1 VPSMMTKKR
10 RYYNTSS
17 LAAFRLY
24 GSSKPKEKKTI
35 KKGTSPLASSK
46 PTGKPSGRNPY
57 RKEYQLVHETA
68 EMTDTV
74 KRYTVFVDLGIPEV
88 LTRPCVGRCR

>member
-1 VPSMMTKKR
+1 MMTKKKR

-24 GSSKPKEKKTI
+24 GSSKPKEKKKTI

-46 PTGKPSGRNPY
+46 PTGKPSRRNPY